1 MKALAGCSG
10 FFLEVGATALGQAA
24 LGMLRG
30 RAISMGW
37 VGACEIT
44 AEQERQER
52 LYFLWVQTCF
62 AYEPLVTNNF
72 SAR

>member
-10 FFLEVGATALGQAA
+10 FTQEVRATALGQAA
-24 LGMLRG
+24 LGTPRG
-30 RAISMGW
+30 QALSQGW
-37 VGACEIT
+37 VGACEIP

-62 AYEPLVTNNF
+62 AYEPLVTNSF